1 MAKHSQPS
9 PRNASLSPRASPRGM
24 KRPGY
29 ATGGRG
35 KSGADSNGSGGKH
48 DDDHRPKSSSLPS
61 SSSSPRAA
69 RGRPSSLS
77 RKRSSPRAHSSPAS
91 GGESQPPRTT
101 SGGAEQLRV
110 TRSTSPRA
118 VCPQAGG
125 GRGSES
131 SHSPVPEK
139 ILGSRV
145 VMKGEEF
152 QIKWVGVDEPTWKP
166 ASDCQAYANHILAWR
181 AAEHKAPSGG
191 EQAAEPAQHGCG
203 GGGSRRRSPRNSEK
217 SAADATPM
225 QLEGSSSPRAGLSTN
240 QRGGTPVTIFSRSE
254 LIELGIHGR
263 RVAVDWSSRLQPTQA
278 GAGETRAG
286 PPGTKYIY
294 HGRVDRV
301 KFGSEYPLHVIYDDG
316 DEVWEPN
323 DRRLIS
329 VLPAKKA
336 AGKPKNAGRRTAR
349 ASAWKGH
356 PGWTYRR

>member
-1 MAKHSQPS
+1 MAKHNQPS
-9 PRNASLSPRASPRGM
+9 PRNASLSPRASPRGT

-29 ATGGRG
+29 ATGRG

-48 DDDHRPKSSSLPS
+48 DDDHRPTSSSLPS
-61 SSSSPRAA
+61 SSASPRAA

-91 GGESQPPRTT
+91 GGESQPPQTT

-125 GRGSES
+125 GRGSDS
-131 SHSPVPEK
+131 SHS
-139 ILGSRV
+139 S
-145 VMKGEEF
+145 
-152 QIKWVGVDEPTWKP
+152 
-166 ASDCQAYANHILAWR
+166 
-181 AAEHKAPSGG
+181 AAEHTAPSGG
-191 EQAAEPAQHGCG
+191 EHAAEPAQHGCG
-203 GGGSRRRSPRNSEK
+203 GSGSRRRSPRNSEK

-240 QRGGTPVTIFSRSE
+240 QRGGTLATIFSRSE
-254 LIELGIHGR
+254 LIELGKHGR
-263 RVAVDWSSRLQPTQA
+263 RVAVNWSSRLQPTQA
-278 GAGETRAG
+278 GTGETRAG

-336 AGKPKNAGRRTAR
+336 ADKPKNAGRRTAR